1 MFISSSFFRKHQ
13 SHTEFKTVRIMS
25 VCSDVTVI
33 LTVRLLVQ
41 EVQQKVFIEINFN
54 LVQIKKE
61 NKEDRC

>member
-1 MFISSSFFRKHQ
+1 
-13 SHTEFKTVRIMS
+13 MS

-54 LVQIKKE
+54 LVQISFQS
-61 NKEDRC
+61 RT

>member
-1 MFISSSFFRKHQ
+1 
-13 SHTEFKTVRIMS
+13 MS

-41 EVQQKVFIEINFN
+41 EVQQKVLIEINFN